1 MSEINLNVS
10 VGEAVDKLT
19 ILSIKMDKIN
29 DDRRKDVEIEYNYLF
44 SQLENI
50 TKKYPYYF
58 NLLKEINLEIWNLQ
72 DEIRENHE
80 NFMQKCENVLFLN
93 DARFTIK
100 NKINNIA
107 NSKFKE
113 KKGYKIRKCTI
124 ITENE
129 KMIEKIKYISCFYDE
144 SNVISMNN
152 QIFND
157 LKFDSINF
165 ENKIEGDLFNFENNE
180 FSVTHPY
187 LKLKFKK

>member
-100 NKINNIA
+100 NKINNI
-107 NSKFKE
+107 
-113 KKGYKIRKCTI
+113 T
-124 ITENE
+124 
-129 KMIEKIKYISCFYDE
+129 EKI
-144 SNVISMNN
+144 
-152 QIFND
+152 
-157 LKFDSINF
+157 L
-165 ENKIEGDLFNFENNE
+165 
-180 FSVTHPY
+180 
-187 LKLKFKK
+187 

>member
-113 KKGYKIRKCTI
+113 QKGYKIRKCTI